1 MDQLVYIK
9 ENLNKVKL
17 EHYDYGLVPASAEEE
32 AAAED
37 PANQADVIEEPGPSA
52 GPSTRPDDDWR
63 WLKRLIDFKALTT
76 YHF

>member
-1 MDQLVYIK
+1 VDQLVYIK

-37 PANQADVIEEPGPSA
+37 PENQPEVIVEDPVA
-52 GPSTRPDDDWR
+52 GPSTRPDPEDD
-63 WLKRLIDFKALTT
+63 
-76 YHF
+76 